1 MIKHLCIKQKAARK
15 LISGSWHC
23 ACGVITKTCLFSVQ
37 VWGDMENIPDQDQH
51 PLNQKSVLLL
61 SVLPVLSTYN
71 TVYPTN
77 TLHIPLL
84 LLKNNA

>member
-15 LISGSWHC
+15 LILGSWHC
-23 ACGVITKTCLFSVQ
+23 ACAVIIKTCLFSVQ

-61 SVLPVLSTYN
+61 SVLPVLEYSLSNKHFTH
-71 TVYPTN
+71 
-77 TLHIPLL
+77 TLLL